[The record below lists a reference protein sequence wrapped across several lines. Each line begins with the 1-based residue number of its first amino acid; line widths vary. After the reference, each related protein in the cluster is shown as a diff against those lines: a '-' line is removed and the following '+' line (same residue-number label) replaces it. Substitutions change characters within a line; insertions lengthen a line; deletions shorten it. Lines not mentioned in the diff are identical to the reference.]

1 MTQRPRREQPASG
14 SGSVPEHPLLEVSG
28 LKVSFRTDR
37 SEVQAVRGLDLALSA
52 GESIAVLGESGSGKS
67 VTGKALLGL
76 LPESTRIEGSIRFRG
91 KELVGRP
98 DKELRPVRGEGIG
111 MVFQDALDSLN
122 PVYTI
127 GSQINELLRVRRG
140 MRRRQAHE
148 EAARLLSEVGIP
160 DPEHRLA
167 DYPFQFSG
175 GMRQRVAIA
184 LAIALTPAL
193 LIADEPTT
201 ALDVTVQAGI
211 LRLINRLRRETGMAL
226 LFVTHDLTVAQ
237 VVADQVAVMYAGR
250 IVERGPLS
258 EVYSRPAH
266 PYTQALLRSHPAAA
280 THWSQLRPIG
290 GHPPDKGSIPS
301 GCAFHPR
308 CPLAADQCVT
318 RAPEPVDL
326 GADRTSSCHY
336 AQEVLAD
343 VS

>member
-1 MTQRPRREQPASG
+1 MTPRPPRNQPPA
-14 SGSVPEHPLLEVSG
+14 PAPTADPDRLLDVSG
-28 LKVSFRTDR
+28 LEVSFRTDR
-37 SEVQAVRGLDLALSA
+37 SPVRAVRGIDLTLSA

-76 LPESTRIEGSIRFRG
+76 LPESTRVRGSIRFRG
-91 KELVGRP
+91 RDLVGQP
-98 DKELRPVRGEGIG
+98 DRVLREVRGAGIG

-127 GSQINELLRVRRG
+127 GSQLGELLRVRRG
-140 MRRRQAHE
+140 MQRREARA
-148 EAARLLSEVGIP
+148 EAARLLAEVGIP
-160 DPEHRLA
+160 DPERRLA

-211 LRLINRLRRETGMAL
+211 LRLINRLRQETGMAL
-226 LFVTHDLTVAQ
+226 LFVTHDLTVAR

-250 IVERGPLS
+250 IVERGPLA
-258 EVYSRPAH
+258 EVYARPAH
-266 PYTQALLRSHPAAA
+266 PYTRALLRSHPAAA
-280 THWSQLRPIG
+280 THWSQLAPIG
-290 GHPPDKGSIPS
+290 GRPPDKGSIPA

-308 CPLAADQCVT
+308 CPLATDRCAT
-318 RAPEPVDL
+318 AAPEPVDVAA
-326 GADRTSSCHY
+326 GRTGWCHY
-336 AQEVLAD
+336 AQEVYAD
-343 VS
+343 VR